1 MPRPFDVALAGVVG
15 VVSVLG
21 SVAAARHGHPAR
33 PLDWFAVAMLVV
45 GAVALLWRRVA
56 PNAVLA
62 VTLVATLTYLLRGY
76 GMGPI
81 FLSLVVAYLTAAPRA
96 RRWPMYALPAV
107 GFAVVL
113 WLVPWVT
120 GQDAVPAAA
129 MVGIGAWLLTLV
141 AIAEGI
147 RQRREAIRARRQ
159 RAREAARSAE
169 EERLRRASEERLDI
183 ARELHDVLAHSLS
196 LINVQSG
203 VALELLDSKPE
214 QAGVALASIKD
225 ASREA
230 LVEVHSMLRTLRRG
244 GELAPLAPAPSVADL
259 DALVE
264 RARGAGID
272 VTTIV
277 SGTSRRLPS
286 AVDLAAARIVQ
297 EALTNVA
304 RHSGQSAARVRVE
317 YRPDRLEVR
326 VDDDGHA
333 AGSSE
338 GGVGGVG
345 GGIAGMTER
354 AHALGGTL
362 SAGRRTDGGFRV
374 EARLPLSDSDS
385 GEDVT

>member
-1 MPRPFDVALAGVVG
+1 MPRPVDAALAGAVG

-21 SVAAARHGHPAR
+21 SVAASRHGHPAR
-33 PLDWFAVAMLVV
+33 PLDWFAFALLVA
-45 GAVALLWRRVA
+45 GAVALLWRRSA
-56 PNAVLA
+56 PGAVLA
-62 VTLVATLTYLLRGY
+62 VTMVVTLTYLLRGY

-81 FLSLVVAYLTAAPRA
+81 FLPLVVAYLTAAPRSP
-96 RRWPMYALPAV
+96 RWPMYALPAI
-107 GFAVVL
+107 GFVVVL
-113 WLVPWVT
+113 WGVPWAT
-120 GQDAVPAAA
+120 GQEAVPAAG

-196 LINVQSG
+196 MINVQSG

-230 LVEVHSMLRTLRRG
+230 LVEVHAMLRTLRRG

-272 VTTIV
+272 VTTTV
-277 SGTSRRLPS
+277 SGAPRRVPS

-297 EALTNVA
+297 EALTNVV
-304 RHSGQSAARVRVE
+304 RHSGEAAARVQVR
-317 YRPDRLEVR
+317 YLPDRLEVC
-326 VDDDGHA
+326 VDDDGRGSGA
-333 AGSSE
+333 SPGAGA
-338 GGVGGVG
+338 G

-362 SAGRRTDGGFRV
+362 TAGRRPGGGFRV

-385 GEDVT
+385 GEDATA